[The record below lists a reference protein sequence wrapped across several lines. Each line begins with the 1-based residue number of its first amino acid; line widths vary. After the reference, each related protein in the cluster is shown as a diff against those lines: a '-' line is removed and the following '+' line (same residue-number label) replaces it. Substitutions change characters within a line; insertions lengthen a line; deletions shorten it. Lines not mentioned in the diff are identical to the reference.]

1 MKAYKIS
8 DLKGYCE
15 YSTIVFAETSGKA
28 KAIAITTDA
37 FNDYEFTEISARR
50 VPKLDKYYRGLD
62 EMDWF
67 DPNDR
72 VALVREANFSC
83 SYEIDIDLRCEDCP
97 AKQWCDRY
105 EDKEWNEHCEAEA
118 ILDSCYNH
126 WFWGDQS

>member
-1 MKAYKIS
+1 MKAYIIQ
-8 DLKGYCE
+8 DLRGYAD
-15 YSTIVFAETSGKA
+15 YSTVVFAETNGKA

-50 VPKLDKYYRGLD
+50 VPALDKYYRGKK

-67 DPNDR
+67 DSNDR

-83 SYEIDIDLRCEDCP
+83 SYEYELADCDCETCP

-105 EDKEWNEHCEAEA
+105 EVE
-118 ILDSCYNH
+118 S
-126 WFWGDQS
+126 

>member
-67 DPNDR
+67 DDADR
-72 VALVREANFSC
+72 IALVRDGGYSC
-83 SYEIDIDLRCEDCP
+83 DPEYWEEEDCEKCP

-118 ILDSCYNH
+118 MFDS
-126 WFWGDQS
+126 FWGDQS

>member
-8 DLKGYCE
+8 DLKGYAD
-15 YSTIVFAETSGKA
+15 YSTVVFAETSGKA

-67 DPNDR
+67 DDADR
-72 VALVREANFSC
+72 IALVRDAGYSC
-83 SYEIDIDLRCEDCP
+83 DQECWEGEDCTRCP
-97 AKQWCDRY
+97 AKQWCER
-105 EDKEWNEHCEAEA
+105 WQNEKNITAA
-118 ILDSCYNH
+118 GLDCKR
-126 WFWGDQS
+126 

>member
-8 DLKGYCE
+8 DLKGYAD
-15 YSTIVFAETSGKA
+15 YSTVVFAETSGKA

-67 DPNDR
+67 DDADR
-72 VALVREANFSC
+72 IALVRDAGYSC
-83 SYEIDIDLRCEDCP
+83 DQECWEGEDCTRCP
-97 AKQWCDRY
+97 AKQWCERWQI
-105 EDKEWNEHCEAEA
+105 EKNITAA
-118 ILDSCYNH
+118 GLDCMAR
-126 WFWGDQS
+126 GGRTR